1 MDNVLLSAA
10 EFHRNVVAYQDI
22 ALTKPVTGTK
32 NGREGTVLL
41 WTENDRVFALMRSYG
56 GPETELIQVAE
67 SVR

>member
-41 WTENDRVFALMRSYG
+41 SAQEYARLKRRHRRVIARSSDSR
-56 GPETELIQVAE
+56 LIRA
-67 SVR
+67 